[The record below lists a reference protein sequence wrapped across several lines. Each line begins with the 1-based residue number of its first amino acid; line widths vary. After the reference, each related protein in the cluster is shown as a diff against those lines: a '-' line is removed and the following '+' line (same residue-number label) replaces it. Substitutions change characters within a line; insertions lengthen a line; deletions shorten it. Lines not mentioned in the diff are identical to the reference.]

1 MSDHFP
7 ALCECHQVEF
17 GVCVCGETLNFD
29 GSCPNSGPPEREI
42 LQDLIAEL
50 RVFHHREGLLDYCQ
64 LCSDDE
70 WVAKWPCDNAK
81 ALDRA
86 EARLREATNE

>member
-7 ALCECHQVEF
+7 ALCECHQTEF

-29 GSCPNSGPPEREI
+29 GLCPNSGPPEREI

-50 RVFHHREGLLDYCQ
+50 R
-64 LCSDDE
+64 
-70 WVAKWPCDNAK
+70 DNYAGGRMLEM
-81 ALDRA
+81 ADRA